1 MNFNLK
7 EITWQDAEKLE
18 PGSKLWVGQT
28 REKAVEGRKSRHQGW
43 ATVGGPI
50 ALHFATVHAL
60 NLTPYIPT
68 TDAVDISPSEAAA
81 RMVEG
86 LPVEWTDEEGMHWH
100 SVGPKSPWFISQ
112 IADPIY
118 QFRIPACPAKQ
129 KLTIEVDAGVEVPDE
144 FTIFPVEQ
152 KLSYLVGELA
162 TAKVIHREAK

>member
-18 PGSKLWVGQT
+18 PGSKLFVGQT
-28 REKAVEGRKSRHQGW
+28 REKAVEGTWAGDGW
-43 ATVGGPI
+43 RDWEGRWWNQEGVTCRI
-50 ALHFATVHAL
+50 F
-60 NLTPYIPT
+60 NLTPFIPT
-68 TDAVDISPSEAAA
+68 PDAVDISPAEAAA

-100 SVGPKSPWFISQ
+100 AVGPKSPWFISQ

-118 QFRIPACPAKQ
+118 QFRIPACPTKQ

-144 FTIFPVEQ
+144 FRIIGAENGWSI
-152 KLSYLVGELA
+152 KG
-162 TAKVIHREAK
+162 KVIHREAK